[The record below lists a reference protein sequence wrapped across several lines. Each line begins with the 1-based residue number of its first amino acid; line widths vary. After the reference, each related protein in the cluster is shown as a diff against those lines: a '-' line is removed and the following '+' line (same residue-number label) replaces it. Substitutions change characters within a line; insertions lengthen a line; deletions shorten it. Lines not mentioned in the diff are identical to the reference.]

1 MTKEEIKSL
10 FSAPDKD
17 GVYRRFM
24 VDGRYVQSRRSK
36 ACIGIWCYA
45 NLFAEQYNLHG
56 LFLGMIISELQE
68 AIDNGITTSKE
79 KIDVEMVKFIQRL
92 RDCIDQ
98 YRPKDTPMRMKDL
111 DDVQSEL
118 TTFNYSNL
126 YYFG

>member
-10 FSAPDKD
+10 LWAPDKD

-24 VDGRYVQSRRSK
+24 VDGRYVQFLRSK

-56 LFLGMIISELQE
+56 LCSGMIISELQE

-98 YRPKDTPMRMKDL
+98 YWLKHIPMRIKDL
-111 DDVQSEL
+111 DNVWSEL

-126 YYFG
+126 YYFE